1 MTTSSSSSSE
11 SANSAADLGA
21 RRQRW
26 RKIRA
31 VLAAGVVVGI
41 GATVTL
47 AAWNDSEH
55 ATGSFAAGSFNLE
68 GSTDGTAYADHASG
82 ANAAALSF
90 TANPTNMAPGDVE
103 YAPFA
108 VRLAAG
114 TTTGASVALQAVTNT
129 GTVTNLTYTL
139 VRTTSATCNAAAVSG
154 GTAVVPAG
162 TALTSIGT
170 PTAFT
175 LAKGA
180 NTTTAGAPQY
190 LCFAVTAGAGLV
202 QGQSG
207 TATWQFQATSTS

>member
-1 MTTSSSSSSE
+1 MSPDE
-11 SANSAADLGA
+11 KHNPAACDGA
-21 RRQRW
+21 RRDRA

-31 VLAAGVVVGI
+31 VLAAGMVLGV

-47 AAWNDSEH
+47 AAWNDSEF
-55 ATGSFAAGSFNLE
+55 AGSSFSAGSFNME
-68 GSTDGTAYADHASG
+68 GSTDGTAYSDHAG
-82 ANAAALSF
+82 AGSAASLSF
-90 TANPTNMAPGDVE
+90 TLNPSNLSPNQTV

-139 VRTTSATCNAAAVSG
+139 VRTTSITCDAAAVSG
-154 GTAVVPAG
+154 GTPMVPAG
-162 TALTSIGT
+162 TALSSVGT
-170 PTAFT
+170 PAAFT

-180 NTTTAGAPQY
+180 SATTAGAPQF
-190 LCFAVTAGAGLV
+190 LCFAVTAGTGLV